1 MEPAEYRPD
10 DDDTGFRPEH
20 HRAAAMEPAEYR
32 PDDVKT
38 GQRRSCGQRAAM
50 EPAEYRPDDAPRG
63 ASSALSWNGPQWSR
77 PSIGRMTVDV
87 HHHGEFRAGAA
98 MEPAEYRPDDRGALP
113 EEGGQVPAAMEPA
126 EYRPDDK
133 SGVVWLRRRKWPQW
147 SRPSI
152 GRMTA
157 DRACVQIG

>member
-1 MEPAEYRPD
+1 MTAGVDHVAER
-10 DDDTGFRPEH
+10 H
-20 HRAAAMEPAEYR
+20 SLAAMEPAEYR

-77 PSIGRMTVDV
+77 PSIGRMT
-87 HHHGEFRAGAA
+87 GELYPRK
-98 MEPAEYRPDDRGALP
+98 EDRCP
-113 EEGGQVPAAMEPA
+113 
-126 EYRPDDK
+126 
-133 SGVVWLRRRKWPQW
+133 PQW

-152 GRMTA
+152 GRMTSPGSCGCGA
-157 DRACVQIG
+157 GSGRNGAGRVSAG